1 VRQEYVLLLSWCVCR
16 GEERR
21 SRVLAVRGIMCIWA
35 GKTVIEA
42 ITAHDVREAE
52 GRSSH
57 DIPAVLKD
65 VSQAE
70 HLTPCSAP
78 AQLRQRYTRQLNSS
92 QYIKHQHT
100 NMPYFTS
107 SEEWQKQSA
116 LLLQAR
122 PNTVCAAPLPQPS
135 PSPSFPLPPTT
146 HLFLPCLTS
155 HISLTA
161 LLPLL
166 TLLTDTYNN
175 QIPHPLRLFNLD
187 QTHNHHRRPHRIKT
201 RAATNRLPRTKNL
214 RPNLRHDSKI
224 QNR

>member
-1 VRQEYVLLLSWCVCR
+1 MW
-16 GEERR
+16 
-21 SRVLAVRGIMCIWA
+21 AVRGIMCIWA
-35 GKTVIEA
+35 GKTVIEV

-70 HLTPCSAP
+70 HLTRPCSAP

-92 QYIKHQHT
+92 QYIKHQHI

-122 PNTVCAAPLPQPS
+122 PYTVCAARLPHPS
-135 PSPSFPLPPTT
+135 PSPSFPLP
-146 HLFLPCLTS
+146 LPLTS
-155 HISLTA
+155 FYPA
-161 LLPLL
+161 LPLISHSL
-166 TLLTDTYNN
+166 PSP
-175 QIPHPLRLFNLD
+175 PH
-187 QTHNHHRRPHRIKT
+187 
-201 RAATNRLPRTKNL
+201 
-214 RPNLRHDSKI
+214 
-224 QNR
+224 

>member
-1 VRQEYVLLLSWCVCR
+1 MW
-16 GEERR
+16 
-21 SRVLAVRGIMCIWA
+21 AVRGIMCIWA

-70 HLTPCSAP
+70 RLTPCSAP

-92 QYIKHQHT
+92 QYIKHQHI

-122 PNTVCAAPLPQPS
+122 PNTVCAAPLPHPS
-135 PSPSFPLPPTT
+135 PSPLLPQS
-146 HLFLPCLTS
+146 LPLTS
-155 HISLTA
+155 FYPA
-161 LLPLL
+161 LPLISHSL
-166 TLLTDTYNN
+166 PSP
-175 QIPHPLRLFNLD
+175 PH
-187 QTHNHHRRPHRIKT
+187 
-201 RAATNRLPRTKNL
+201 
-214 RPNLRHDSKI
+214 
-224 QNR
+224 

>member
-1 VRQEYVLLLSWCVCR
+1 
-16 GEERR
+16 
-21 SRVLAVRGIMCIWA
+21 MCIWA

-122 PNTVCAAPLPQPS
+122 PNTTRITTKYHIPS
-135 PSPSFPLPPTT
+135 ASSISTKPTT
-146 HLFLPCLTS
+146 TTDAPTESKLAQQPIAYLELKTYDPISGTTLKYKTDKAAEVGRLVAAMGSLGREMAALPE
-155 HISLTA
+155 
-161 LLPLL
+161 
-166 TLLTDTYNN
+166 
-175 QIPHPLRLFNLD
+175 
-187 QTHNHHRRPHRIKT
+187 IKQDIT
-201 RAATNRLPRTKNL
+201 MPDADETPVVEAAATPATAQQQQQQQSTGGK
-214 RPNLRHDSKI
+214 KKKKGKK
-224 QNR
+224 